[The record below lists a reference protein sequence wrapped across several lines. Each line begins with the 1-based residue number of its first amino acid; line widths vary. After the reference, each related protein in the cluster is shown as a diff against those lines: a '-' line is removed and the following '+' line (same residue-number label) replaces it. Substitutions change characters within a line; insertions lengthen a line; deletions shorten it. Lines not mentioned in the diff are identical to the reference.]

1 MAKKQHIVTLDAR
14 FTDLPQFHVNRFV
27 NEEATVV
34 AQPGMGLQ
42 QGFNEA
48 TNDYFE
54 IFFEKAREYVVVA
67 ERERLEHEPNFR
79 QILPYTLLA
88 QNAERGSDH
97 TKDRFTVYQRT
108 EAIGEARLGGNYSI
122 GAGGHIDLAD
132 LIFDPKTSIVDVQ
145 QTVLRSLLREL
156 IEEFIFIKPDGSEV
170 APDELVQALSYTPA
184 GFIRDDANTVGRVH
198 LGLVNIAYVPTEWTI
213 KVRPPKEGEP
223 AEHLDAEGGT
233 AAEILS
239 RGWKFENWS
248 QILLEEFAQ
257 VGKLVSTVTAARAG
271 TIIALTDFTD
281 TVDSLVAQFD
291 VSQEELLRLNPI
303 LQTALDNGGQ
313 CEGGWRLWITDPDAP
328 VAPVD
333 AAQPGEAVVI
343 TAPLTYVVKDGE
355 TFESICTRF
364 GVEGTKI
371 ALMNQMTRPIREN
384 DRLFL
389 KVPEKFMIR
398 VGDTVES
405 IAYRFGLDPLTLTSM
420 NFYGEGEVFMAGR
433 LMRLLPSDEAW
444 VAAAQEATKGGY
456 ATREEVDAFL
466 KSGEEES
473 PTDES
478 SGLGATILG
487 TIGRN

>member
-14 FTDLPQFHVNRFV
+14 FTDLPLIHLNRFV

-34 AQPGMGLQ
+34 TQPGMGLQ

-54 IFFEKAREYVVVA
+54 IFFEKAREYLVVA

-88 QNAERGSDH
+88 QNAERGTDH

-170 APDELVQALSYTPA
+170 TPDELVQALSYTPA

-257 VGKLVSTVTAARAG
+257 VGKLVKGVTPAAAG
-271 TIIALTDFTD
+271 TIIALTDYTD
-281 TVDSLVAQFD
+281 TIDSLVAQFG

-313 CEGGWRLWITDPDAP
+313 CEGGWRLWITDPERSPEEAAVEAP
-328 VAPVD
+328 KTPVELPVSITITHSQSFEFI
-333 AAQPGEAVVI
+333 AQQYGVSMDDIGRMNELGDLYMANPG
-343 TAPLTYVVKDGE
+343 
-355 TFESICTRF
+355 TRLYLR
-364 GVEGTKI
+364 T
-371 ALMNQMTRPIREN
+371 
-384 DRLFL
+384 
-389 KVPEKFMIR
+389 PEKIMIR
-398 VGDTVES
+398 PGDTVDT
-405 IAYRFGLDPLTLTSM
+405 IARRFGLDPGALTKL
-420 NFYGEGEVFMAGR
+420 NGYGAGEVFMAGR
-433 LMRLLPSDEAW
+433 FITLRAEPHPMKDYVDSVRD
-444 VAAAQEATKGGY
+444 AQST
-456 ATREEVDAFL
+456 L
-466 KSGEEES
+466 
-473 PTDES
+473 
-478 SGLGATILG
+478 
-487 TIGRN
+487 